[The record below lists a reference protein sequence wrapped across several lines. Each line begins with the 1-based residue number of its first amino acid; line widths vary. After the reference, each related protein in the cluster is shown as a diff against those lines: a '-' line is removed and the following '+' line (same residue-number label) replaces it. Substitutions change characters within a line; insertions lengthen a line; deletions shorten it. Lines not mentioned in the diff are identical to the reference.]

1 MLGRARQQFLS
12 RRESRVRSSSLAVP
26 SVLGMV
32 ASLTCIAV
40 MSVSGSAPVNA
51 AIEGQGANKI
61 VAHVIADSVLLG
73 ARQQLRELG
82 LRVDAV
88 EGRQPARLT
97 GALNDLPDDGL
108 PVVIHLGTNGRFST
122 QSCQDMQEIVDGKRD
137 VVFVTVRAPRP
148 WVRESNSTI
157 RACVRDIRKSTAVL
171 IPWHRIANGSSE
183 LLYGDGIHLTPR
195 GAAVLV
201 SEVSKG
207 LGLCPGDSSVSANRR
222 AAQVGKSCV
231 GSDVR
236 TRMSGF

>member
-1 MLGRARQQFLS
+1 MLRIA
-12 RRESRVRSSSLAVP
+12 
-26 SVLGMV
+26 
-32 ASLTCIAV
+32 ASLTCVAV
-40 MSVSGSAPVNA
+40 MSVLGSPVNA
-51 AIEGQGANKI
+51 SQEGKGTNQI

-88 EGRQPARLT
+88 EGRQPARLN
-97 GALNDLPDDGL
+97 GALQDLPDDGL

-148 WVRESNSTI
+148 WVRESNSII
-157 RACVRDIRKSTAVL
+157 RACVRDFGKSTAVL
-171 IPWHRIANGSSE
+171 VPWHRIANGSSE

-195 GAAVLV
+195 GASVLV

-207 LGLCPGDSSVSANRR
+207 LGLCPGDVSAAANRR
-222 AAQVGKSCV
+222 AAQVGKSCA
-231 GSDVR
+231 GSDVHVR
-236 TRMSGF
+236 LSSL